1 MTTEVKEKVFRD
13 PVHNFIRVQD
23 QVILDLIG
31 TSEFQRLRRIKQL
44 GVASAVFH
52 TRWVYMKLPVSLLTI

>member
-31 TSEFQRLRRIKQL
+31 TSEFQQLRPI
-44 GVASAVFH
+44 A
-52 TRWVYMKLPVSLLTI
+52 